1 MDVGAILQAIAQM
14 GQNLQAGAAN
24 ASKGSNE
31 TVADAR
37 TSQPA
42 QSSQPAQQ
50 STAQAAPAESS
61 QPAQSGTAKSSSD
74 KTGEDVKQMAK
85 QIGTG
90 LTQSAQA
97 IKPSETV
104 VSDERLKEIFGS
116 DKPIECFGKIHSYTF
131 RYTPEAQKKMQGKEH
146 VDNKEHF
153 GVMAQ
158 ELAANPLTESVVIH
172 NPDGHLSVDTPQL
185 TMVNTA
191 MISELARNIKDMQTR
206 IGVK

>member
-37 TSQPA
+37 TNPPQQASQPVQTSA
-42 QSSQPAQQ
+42 EKPAVPANAPQQ
-50 STAQAAPAESS
+50 TTGTDKNQA
-61 QPAQSGTAKSSSD
+61 
-74 KTGEDVKQMAK
+74 GEDVKQMAK
-85 QIGTG
+85 QIGTS
-90 LTQSAQA
+90 LTSASQS

-104 VSDERLKEIFGS
+104 VSDERLKQIFGEN
-116 DKPIECFGKIHSYTF
+116 KPIECFGKIHSYTF
-131 RYTPEAQKKMQGKEH
+131 KYTPEAQDAMQGREH

-158 ELAANPLTESVVIH
+158 ELAANPLTASVVIK

-185 TMVNTA
+185 TMANTA
-191 MISELARNIKDMQTR
+191 MIAELARNVKDLQKHL
-206 IGVK
+206 GVE